1 MVHLQADGYTYHEIA
16 EICNITSHG
25 VHRPVLSP
33 PQKSTES
40 GWNGGVTPFMTNE
53 KITAMPVKK
62 TQIHLTAT
70 LSLPLRLH
78 ERAWI
83 LTGSRSLSTSLVQQ
97 ILEVSQDGVVFEN

>member
-1 MVHLQADGYTYHEIA
+1 
-16 EICNITSHG
+16 
-25 VHRPVLSP
+25 
-33 PQKSTES
+33 
-40 GWNGGVTPFMTNE
+40 MTNE

-70 LSLPLRLH
+70 LSLTLRLH

-97 ILEVSQDGVVFEN
+97 ILEVSQDGVVFELKTPLLFDLCSPSGRD

>member
-1 MVHLQADGYTYHEIA
+1 
-16 EICNITSHG
+16 
-25 VHRPVLSP
+25 
-33 PQKSTES
+33 
-40 GWNGGVTPFMTNE
+40 MTNE

-62 TQIHLTAT
+62 TQIHLTTT

-97 ILEVSQDGVVFEN
+97 ILEVSQDGVVFETENTVYYLTYARRPAEIEVMCA

>member
-1 MVHLQADGYTYHEIA
+1 MEWRCD
-16 EICNITSHG
+16 S
-25 VHRPVLSP
+25 
-33 PQKSTES
+33 
-40 GWNGGVTPFMTNE
+40 FMTNE

-83 LTGSRSLSTSLVQQ
+83 LTGSRSLSTSLV
-97 ILEVSQDGVVFEN
+97 

>member
-1 MVHLQADGYTYHEIA
+1 
-16 EICNITSHG
+16 
-25 VHRPVLSP
+25 
-33 PQKSTES
+33 
-40 GWNGGVTPFMTNE
+40 MTNE

-78 ERAWI
+78 VRAWI

-97 ILEVSQDGVVFEN
+97 ILEVSQDGVVFETENTVYYLTYARRPAEIEVMCA

>member
-1 MVHLQADGYTYHEIA
+1 
-16 EICNITSHG
+16 
-25 VHRPVLSP
+25 
-33 PQKSTES
+33 
-40 GWNGGVTPFMTNE
+40 MTNE

-83 LTGSRSLSTSLVQQ
+83 CLLYTSDAAD
-97 ILEVSQDGVVFEN
+97 E

>member
-1 MVHLQADGYTYHEIA
+1 
-16 EICNITSHG
+16 
-25 VHRPVLSP
+25 
-33 PQKSTES
+33 
-40 GWNGGVTPFMTNE
+40 MTNE

-70 LSLPLRLH
+70 LSLPLRPH

-97 ILEVSQDGVVFEN
+97 ILEVSQDGVVFETENTVYYLTYARRPAEIEVMCA

>member
-1 MVHLQADGYTYHEIA
+1 MEWRCD
-16 EICNITSHG
+16 S
-25 VHRPVLSP
+25 
-33 PQKSTES
+33 
-40 GWNGGVTPFMTNE
+40 FMTNE

-62 TQIHLTAT
+62 KQIHLTAT

-97 ILEVSQDGVVFEN
+97 ILEVYYLTYARRPAEIEVMCA

>member
-1 MVHLQADGYTYHEIA
+1 
-16 EICNITSHG
+16 
-25 VHRPVLSP
+25 
-33 PQKSTES
+33 
-40 GWNGGVTPFMTNE
+40 MTNE

-83 LTGSRSLSTSLVQQ
+83 LTGSGPCLPLWSSRSWRFHRTASYLKLKTPFT
-97 ILEVSQDGVVFEN
+97 I

>member
-1 MVHLQADGYTYHEIA
+1 
-16 EICNITSHG
+16 
-25 VHRPVLSP
+25 
-33 PQKSTES
+33 
-40 GWNGGVTPFMTNE
+40 MTNE

-62 TQIHLTAT
+62 TQFHLTAT

-97 ILEVSQDGVVFEN
+97 ILEVSQDGVVFETENTVYYLTYARRPAEIEVMCA